1 MTTQAIIASGSVLN
15 MTYSAAPSNPAAITT
30 LLGGTCAADS
40 LSYSGA
46 TNSGKTLNYT
56 LIDAGAANIAAG
68 CTVSTGS
75 DPDGA
80 GAKVAVLPAFA
91 KADVTTTGI
100 IATSSFTVVGA
111 GVDPTPAAG
120 ANVLKLGT
128 SQYTLTATTPAN
140 AVVDVS
146 ATPSKT
152 KFTAASGAADT
163 IVLTHGDAGTGAT
176 VAASKVVITGDFA
189 WADNPAVA
197 GYQLLAGTI
206 AVTGGG
212 SAVGTGVDAPTATTY
227 TFTDATP
234 ANADAYT
241 VTLTPPTGTAA
252 VVLPVGTFSATNTI
266 GFSDLAASTGASVLT
281 KAAGAFTLNGA
292 TVKIFSVPFGSEV
305 QSHSIFVS
313 NSGTT
318 TGAITGSM
326 VWNGNAAV
334 EFPLG
339 NIQAG
344 ANKYL
349 NVMDALTT
357 AGEKP
362 AFGRADITFTVN
374 APAADITMTAAY
386 NTAEGRANLF
396 MQEQANMSTLSSAA
410 ATSAAANTTALTTV
424 DANVDQALLDIDVTC
439 DNITSVDGALQMT
452 ETHTAVVA
460 GVVVGTGLRRD
471 YRNAADVAVTGST
484 ITAMTGC

>member
-15 MTYSAAPSNPAAITT
+15 VSYSAAPSNPAAITVALT
-30 LLGGTCAADS
+30 GTCAADS

-68 CTVSTGS
+68 CIVTTG
-75 DPDGA
+75 A
-80 GAKVAVLPAFA
+80 ATKPAFA
-91 KADVTTTGI
+91 KADVNTTGI

-120 ANVLKLGT
+120 ANILKLGT

-146 ATPSKT
+146 ASPSKT
-152 KFTAASGAADT
+152 KFTAATGATDT

-176 VAASKVVITGDFA
+176 VAASKIVITGDFA
-189 WADNPAVA
+189 WADNPATA

-206 AVTGGG
+206 AVAGGG
-212 SAVGTGVDAPTATTY
+212 AAVGTGVDAPTATTY

-241 VTLTPPTGTAA
+241 VTFTPPTGTAA
-252 VVLPVGTFSATNTI
+252 VVLPVGTFSATNTV
-266 GFSDLAASTGASVLT
+266 GFADLASSTGASVLT

-292 TVKIFSVPFGSEV
+292 TVKIFAVPFGSEV

-326 VWNGNAAV
+326 VWNGNDAV
-334 EFPLG
+334 EFSLG
-339 NIQAG
+339 NIEAG

-349 NVMDALTT
+349 NVIDALTT

-374 APAADITMTAAY
+374 APAANITMTAAY

-396 MQEQANMSTLSSAA
+396 IQEQANLATVSNAA
-410 ATSAAANTTALTTV
+410 KTQATANATALTTI
-424 DANVDQALLDIDVTC
+424 DGNVDQAILDIDVTC
-439 DNITSVDGALQMT
+439 DNLTLVDTALAESEFNSADAATDNVVYRTAANSSVAAM
-452 ETHTAVVA
+452 A
-460 GVVVGTGLRRD
+460 G
-471 YRNAADVAVTGST
+471 
-484 ITAMTGC
+484 C